1 MGGGSEHVLVKQPLS
16 SQFLELPEGVSSALP
31 GSIHRGI
38 CYPKGFVAGATACGL
53 KASGRG
59 DLGVCVVAPEWRGK
73 AASSVVTTRNSFA
86 AAPILLTRDGSARHL
101 VGVAMN
107 SGNANACTGDEGRR
121 IAKSMRAEFAQ
132 FLGVPDAQAGIAST
146 GIIGRIPN
154 EGFLLQGIRDACSVM
169 SREGE
174 GAFAESILT
183 TDRFPKSWGVDVD
196 LGGETVRI
204 GGVAKG
210 AGMIRP
216 EMATMLAVITTD
228 ADISPEQADVLVAK
242 AVAATFNRI
251 TVDGQMSTNDCL
263 FLLSSGASGVT
274 VSEAMMTRLGFGIEA
289 VCKRLALM
297 MLADGEGARRIARIS
312 VEGAAEENDAE
323 VAARAIA
330 DSPLVKTAIW
340 GGDPNWGRVLSAA
353 GAALPDRSFPQV
365 ALAMAGVQVVEDG
378 TASHLTVSETE
389 SLTQVMAGDEIDI
402 RLDLGVGDSAA
413 EVFFSDMGYEYVRIN
428 AEYHT

>member
-132 FLGVPDAQAGIAST
+132 SLGVPDAQAGIAST

-196 LGGETVRI
+196 LGGGTVRI
-204 GGVAKG
+204 GGAAKG

-242 AVAATFNRI
+242 
-251 TVDGQMSTNDCL
+251 
-263 FLLSSGASGVT
+263 
-274 VSEAMMTRLGFGIEA
+274 
-289 VCKRLALM
+289 
-297 MLADGEGARRIARIS
+297 
-312 VEGAAEENDAE
+312 
-323 VAARAIA
+323 AIA